1 MNAPVRVTLKLA
13 SSLDARIAL
22 ASGQSKWITGP
33 ESREAVHRLRAD
45 HDVVLTGVGTILA
58 DDPLMTARP
67 GGTHAAR
74 QPVRA
79 VLDTRLR
86 TPPGCALLTQGPAVI
101 FHGEA
106 APASAIKALEAR
118 GARCVERKARPSGVD
133 IVHVLEW
140 LASESPSNVLIEAGG
155 RVAASAIRARIVDRI
170 EWFRAPVLLGGDG
183 LPAMAALGLETL
195 AAAPMFRLT
204 DTSACGADIR
214 ETWKRA

>member
-13 SSLDARIAL
+13 TSLDARIAL
-22 ASGQSKWITGP
+22 ASGESKWITGP
-33 ESREAVHRLRAD
+33 EARDAVHRLRAD
-45 HDVVLTGVGTILA
+45 HDLVLTGVGTILA

-67 GGTHAAR
+67 GGTPAAR

-86 TPPGCALLTQGPAVI
+86 TPPDCALLTQGPAVF
-101 FHGEA
+101 FHGED
-106 APASAIKALEAR
+106 APAPAVKALEAA
-118 GARCVERKARPSGVD
+118 GARCVERRTGASGVD

-140 LASESPSNVLIEAGG
+140 LASESSSHVLIEAGG

-195 AAAPMFRLT
+195 GAAPMFRRT

-214 ETWKRA
+214 ETWERA

>member
-13 SSLDARIAL
+13 TSLDARIAL
-22 ASGQSKWITGP
+22 ASGESKWITGP
-33 ESREAVHRLRAD
+33 EARDAVHRLRAD
-45 HDVVLTGVGTILA
+45 HDLVLTGVGTILA

-67 GGTHAAR
+67 GGTPAAR

-86 TPPGCALLTQGPAVI
+86 TPPDCALLTQGPAVF
-101 FHGEA
+101 FHGED
-106 APASAIKALEAR
+106 APAPAVKALEAA
-118 GARCVERKARPSGVD
+118 GARCVERRTGASGVD
-133 IVHVLEW
+133 IIHALEW
-140 LASESPSNVLIEAGG
+140 LAPESLSSVLIEAGG

-195 AAAPMFRLT
+195 GAAPMFRRT
-204 DTSACGADIR
+204 DTGACGADVW
-214 ETWKRA
+214 ETWERA